1 MQFDLCFSGLQALK
15 TPPALRTFPHP
26 MRRCG
31 RGRGLP
37 GPLCRRPVLLRC
49 LRRRPA
55 PQPGTLRWAR
65 FLPDE
70 KSGKESL
77 RAFPPKDLPGVRG
90 WNCVKEISGPSPLL
104 WLLFVPPHQAP
115 LGNWPYSQAVF
126 TSGPT
131 LVCAAFPPPGAGL
144 PIPASPKP
152 PSRREPFAVPSS
164 HCLKLKSVPHC
175 GTPQLFILHYSL
187 FISHSSSRR
196 STHSRSPAPLSGGW
210 AETRPPQSTPSP
222 HPQCGTPSG
231 CPG

>member
-1 MQFDLCFSGLQALK
+1 MEFCVQIDLLH
-15 TPPALRTFPHP
+15 ALRF
-26 MRRCG
+26 R
-31 RGRGLP
+31 LAS
-37 GPLCRRPVLLRC
+37 LV
-49 LRRRPA
+49 
-55 PQPGTLRWAR
+55 GTLPAGGFFWA
-65 FLPDE
+65 
-70 KSGKESL
+70 GKRNQNPL

-187 FISHSSSRR
+187 FISHSSSRQ
-196 STHSRSPAPLSGGW
+196 SSHSRSPAPLSGGW
-210 AETRPPQSTPSP
+210 AESRLPQSTPSP
-222 HPQCGTPSG
+222 HPQCGTPSP

>member
-1 MQFDLCFSGLQALK
+1 MQIDLLH
-15 TPPALRTFPHP
+15 ALRF
-26 MRRCG
+26 R
-31 RGRGLP
+31 LAS
-37 GPLCRRPVLLRC
+37 LV
-49 LRRRPA
+49 
-55 PQPGTLRWAR
+55 GTLPAGGFFWA
-65 FLPDE
+65 
-70 KSGKESL
+70 GKRNQNPL
-77 RAFPPKDLPGVRG
+77 RAFPPKNLPGVRG

-175 GTPQLFILHYSL
+175 VTPQLFILHYSL
-187 FISHSSSRR
+187 FISHSSSHRCNCKN
-196 STHSRSPAPLSGGW
+196 SPAPLSGGW